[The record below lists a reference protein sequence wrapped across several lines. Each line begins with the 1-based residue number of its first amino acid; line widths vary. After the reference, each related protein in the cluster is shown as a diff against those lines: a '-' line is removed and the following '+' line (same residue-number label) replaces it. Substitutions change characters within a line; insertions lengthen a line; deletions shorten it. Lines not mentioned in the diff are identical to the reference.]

1 MIYAGTSLVLIA
13 TLVLSIMIA
22 VCTSELGVHDHS
34 VFGSEDRESMRS
46 LLVIITQE
54 RRSLLVI
61 NDDLGELEV
70 FGIIIYVLYNLN
82 ALILIN
88 LCIS

>member
-1 MIYAGTSLVLIA
+1 MIYAGTTLVLIA
-13 TLVLSIMIA
+13 TLVLSNMIA
-22 VCTSELGVHDHS
+22 VCTSELGMHDHG
-34 VFGSEDRESMRS
+34 VFGSLVRVSMRS

-61 NDDLGELEV
+61 NNDLGELEV